1 MIQLFKNIEN
11 YKDLDLRDMSVVA
24 ENFDF
29 YVPPI
34 KGEEFWSQA
43 LPLVIKTREI
53 TRKYFSA
60 FEFERKEMAD
70 LIRKYFNPN
79 YFKLQKS
86 KLKKNMFDTNYA
98 LKDYLNQMTKD
109 QLVDFGMVVAGIYV
123 NNYNF
128 MTHWNWLCFTNELC
142 ELAPMAG
149 HEIDKQLE
157 TISKEKS
164 VELLLKYID
173 LNVILADNLAETILN
188 GASIQQAVDYVENV
202 IIMRRKNVYKMR
214 VLK

>member
-60 FEFERKEMAD
+60 FEFERKEMAE
-70 LIRKYFNPN
+70 LIRKYINPN
-79 YFKLQKS
+79 YFK
-86 KLKKNMFDTNYA
+86 
-98 LKDYLNQMTKD
+98 
-109 QLVDFGMVVAGIYV
+109 
-123 NNYNF
+123 
-128 MTHWNWLCFTNELC
+128 
-142 ELAPMAG
+142 
-149 HEIDKQLE
+149 
-157 TISKEKS
+157 
-164 VELLLKYID
+164 
-173 LNVILADNLAETILN
+173 
-188 GASIQQAVDYVENV
+188 
-202 IIMRRKNVYKMR
+202 
-214 VLK
+214 

>member
-43 LPLVIKTREI
+43 LPLVMKTKEI
-53 TRKYFSA
+53 TRKYLSA
-60 FEFERKEMAD
+60 FEPERKEMAD
-70 LIRKYFNPN
+70 LIKKYFNPN

-98 LKDYLNQMTKD
+98 LKDYLNQMTKE
-109 QLVDFGMVVAGIYV
+109 QLVNFGMTVVVLYV

-128 MTHWNWLCFTNELC
+128 MTHWNWLSLSNELC

-149 HEIDKQLE
+149 HEIDKQFE
-157 TISKEKS
+157 AISKEKL

-173 LNVILADNLAETILN
+173 LNVILADNLAESILN
-188 GASIQQAVDYVENV
+188 GSDFEHALDYVINV
-202 IIMRRKNVYKMR
+202 IQMRRNNVYKMR
-214 VLK
+214 ILM

>member
-1 MIQLFKNIEN
+1 MIQLFENIEN
-11 YKDLDLRDMSVVA
+11 YKELDLRDMSVVA

-34 KGEEFWSQA
+34 KGEEFWKKA
-43 LPLVIKTREI
+43 YPLVIKTRKI
-53 TRKYFSA
+53 TRNYFSN
-60 FEFERKEMAD
+60 FEPERIEMAE

-98 LKDYLNQMTKD
+98 LKDYLNEMTKE
-109 QLVDFGMVVAGIYV
+109 QLVDFGTIVVVAYV
-123 NNYNF
+123 QNYNF
-128 MTHWNWLCFTNELC
+128 MTHWNWLCLSNELS

-149 HEIDKQLE
+149 HDIEEELKV
-157 TISKEKS
+157 ISKEKV

-173 LNVILADNLAETILN
+173 LNVILADNLAESILN
-188 GASIQQAVDYVENV
+188 GSSIEQAFDYVANV
-202 IIMRRKNVYKMR
+202 INMRRNNVYKMR
-214 VLK
+214 VLM